1 MYACATKKGL
11 YFLEFTD
18 PGMLEMEF
26 MYLHN
31 RLNAVILPG
40 VNPHLDQ
47 VQIETQESFQG
58 KKRALPYLFTHQAQ
72 SSRNQFGRDY
82 RNSPQRFR

>member
-1 MYACATKKGL
+1 
-11 YFLEFTD
+11 
-18 PGMLEMEF
+18 MEF
-26 MYLHN
+26 MYLQN

-58 KKRALPYLFTHQAQ
+58 KRKSFTIPLHTPGTEFPQSVWKGLQELPPKISVMAGINL
-72 SSRNQFGRDY
+72 SSP
-82 RNSPQRFR
+82 SV